1 MTEKNSLSLIHHK
14 ITRNK
19 QITLIKQDPCNLR
32 RIEIRREMK
41 IGRGIGGGRGRERT
55 RKRERKKEKEAERGR
70 A

>member
-32 RIEIRREMK
+32 RIEISREMK
-41 IGRGIGGGRGRERT
+41 IGRGIGGGRGREE
-55 RKRERKKEKEAERGR
+55 ERKKRRQREEERN
-70 A
+70 

>member
-1 MTEKNSLSLIHHK
+1 MTEKNTLSLIHHK

-32 RIEIRREMK
+32 RIEISREMK
-41 IGRGIGGGRGRERT
+41 IGRGIGGGRE
-55 RKRERKKEKEAERGR
+55 KEKEAERGR